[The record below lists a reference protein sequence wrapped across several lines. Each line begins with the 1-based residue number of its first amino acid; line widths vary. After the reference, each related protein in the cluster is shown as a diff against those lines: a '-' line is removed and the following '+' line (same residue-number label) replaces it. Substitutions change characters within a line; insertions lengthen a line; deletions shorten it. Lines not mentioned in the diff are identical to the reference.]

1 MPQTPHR
8 VSQPLIMLQSLDT
21 VIAFVVIMTIASLFV
36 TILVQMSS
44 AALSLRGK
52 NLANALALTF
62 QTIDPLLAEK
72 AHQLAARILSDP
84 LISDSTRTQKDKNPS
99 SAVDRTRPWHFT
111 DITCATHL
119 AKAVRPEEVYAALKK
134 LAAQKSKPTE
144 GATASGAA
152 VGSDPIAEAAESVLN
167 ALVTPEDKAAA
178 IKARLGAV
186 LKVAEEITDAPIKQ
200 KLLGAVDETSATV
213 IIEADVARAK
223 FDTWFSSALDRAQQW
238 FQVHTRGLTIAASAL
253 VALLL
258 QLDAVEVFNYAS
270 TNVAARNALVASA
283 DRVIK
288 EADGALDEKGDLV
301 KRIADAWAEK
311 QKQTPIDLKGI
322 THTGQLQEAL
332 ARQNPK
338 FDAQVFDDLVETT
351 TKAYYKDQTAKL
363 RDLTRAV
370 SATGFEFIPAHYWRW
385 PSAEGDYQKVKSIL
399 WHLPGIALFA
409 ALLSLGAPY
418 WYNLLKN
425 LASLRPRLAQLISEE
440 DAGTTPSKK

>member
-1 MPQTPHR
+1 M
-8 VSQPLIMLQSLDT
+8 

-62 QTIDPLLAEK
+62 QTINPLLAEK

-84 LISDSTRTQKDKNPS
+84 LISDSTRTDKDKNLAS
-99 SAVDRTRPWHFT
+99 TVNRTTPWHFT

-134 LAAQKSKPTE
+134 LAAQKSKLAEE
-144 GATASGAA
+144 GARASDAA
-152 VGSDPIAEAAESVLN
+152 GGSDSIAAAAESVLK

-178 IKARLGAV
+178 IKTQLGAV

-200 KLLGAVDETSATV
+200 KLLRAVEETSAAV
-213 IIEADVARAK
+213 IIEVDAARAK
-223 FDTWFSSALDRAQQW
+223 FDAWFSSAQDRAQQW

-258 QLDAVEVFNYAS
+258 QLDAVEVFNYVS
-270 TNVAARNALVASA
+270 TNAAARTALAASA

-288 EADGALDEKGDLV
+288 EADGVLDEKGGLIR
-301 KRIADAWAEK
+301 RIADAWAEK
-311 QKQTPIDLKGI
+311 QKQAPIDLKGI
-322 THTGQLQEAL
+322 THTGQLEEAL
-332 ARQNPK
+332 SRHDPN

-351 TKAYYKDQTAKL
+351 TKAYYKDQSGKL

-385 PSAEGDYQKVKSIL
+385 PSAEGGCQNAKNIL

-425 LASLRPRLAQLISEE
+425 LASLRPRLAQLISKEE
-440 DAGTTPSKK
+440 TASTPSKK

>member
-1 MPQTPHR
+1 
-8 VSQPLIMLQSLDT
+8 MLQSLDT
-21 VIAFVVIMTIASLFV
+21 VIAFVVIMTITSLFV

-62 QTIDPLLAEK
+62 QTINPLLAEK

-84 LISDSTRTQKDKNPS
+84 LISDSTRTGKDKNLAS
-99 SAVDRTRPWHFT
+99 TVNQTTPWHFT
-111 DITCATHL
+111 DITGATHL

-134 LAAQKSKPTE
+134 LAAQKSKPAE
-144 GATASGAA
+144 GAKASDAA
-152 VGSDPIAEAAESVLN
+152 VGLDPIAEAAESVLN
-167 ALVTPEDKAAA
+167 TLVTPEDKAAA
-178 IKARLGAV
+178 IKNQLGAV

-200 KLLGAVDETSATV
+200 KLLGAVKETSATL
-213 IIEADVARAK
+213 IIEVDAARAK
-223 FDTWFSSALDRAQQW
+223 FDAWFSSAQDRAQQW

-258 QLDAVEVFNYAS
+258 QLDAVEVFNYVS
-270 TNVAARNALVASA
+270 TNAAARNALVAST
-283 DRVIK
+283 DKVIK
-288 EADGALDEKGDLV
+288 EADGALDEKGGLI
-301 KRIADAWAEK
+301 KRIADAWADK

-322 THTGQLQEAL
+322 THTGQLEEAL
-332 ARQNPK
+332 SRQDSN
-338 FDAQVFDDLVETT
+338 FDAQIFNDLVETT
-351 TKAYYKDQTAKL
+351 TKAYYKDQSAKL
-363 RDLTRAV
+363 RDLTRSV

-385 PSAEGDYQKVKSIL
+385 PSAKGGCQNATNIL

-440 DAGTTPSKK
+440 EAVTTPSKK

>member
-1 MPQTPHR
+1 
-8 VSQPLIMLQSLDT
+8 MLQSLDT

-62 QTIDPLLAEK
+62 QTINPLLAGK

-84 LISDSTRTQKDKNPS
+84 LISDSTRTDKDKNLAS
-99 SAVDRTRPWHFT
+99 TVNRTTPWHFT

-134 LAAQKSKPTE
+134 LAAQKSKLAE
-144 GATASGAA
+144 GAMASDAA
-152 VGSDPIAEAAESVLN
+152 VGSDPIAEAAESVLT

-178 IKARLGAV
+178 IKTQLGAV

-200 KLLGAVDETSATV
+200 KLLSAVEETSAAV
-213 IIEADVARAK
+213 IIDVDAARAK
-223 FDTWFSSALDRAQQW
+223 FDAWFSSAQDRAQQW

-270 TNVAARNALVASA
+270 TNAAARTALAASA

-288 EADGALDEKGDLV
+288 ETDGVLDEKGGLI
-301 KRIADAWAEK
+301 KRIADAWAAK
-311 QKQTPIDLKGI
+311 QKQAPIDLKGI
-322 THTGQLQEAL
+322 THTGQLEEAL
-332 ARQNPK
+332 SSHDPN
-338 FDAQVFDDLVETT
+338 FDAQAFNDLIETT
-351 TKAYYKDQTAKL
+351 TKAYYKDQSAKL

-385 PSAEGDYQKVKSIL
+385 PATEGSCQNAKNIL

-425 LASLRPRLAQLISEE
+425 LASLRPRLAQLISKEE
-440 DAGTTPSKK
+440 TAPTPSKK

>member
-1 MPQTPHR
+1 M
-8 VSQPLIMLQSLDT
+8 

-62 QTIDPLLAEK
+62 QTINPSLAGK

-84 LISDSTRTQKDKNPS
+84 LISDSTRTNKDKNLAS
-99 SAVDRTRPWHFT
+99 TVNRTTPWHFI
-111 DITCATHL
+111 DITRATHL

-134 LAAQKSKPTE
+134 LAAQKSKLAE
-144 GATASGAA
+144 GAMTSDAA
-152 VGSDPIAEAAESVLN
+152 VGPDPIAEAAESVLN

-178 IKARLGAV
+178 IKTQLGAV
-186 LKVAEEITDAPIKQ
+186 LKVAEEITDVPTKQ
-200 KLLGAVDETSATV
+200 KLLSAVEETSAAV
-213 IIEADVARAK
+213 IVEVDAGRAK
-223 FDTWFSSALDRAQQW
+223 FDAWFGSAQDRAQQW
-238 FQVHTRGLTIAASAL
+238 FQVHTRGLTIAAGAL

-270 TNVAARNALVASA
+270 TNAAARTAVAASA

-288 EADGALDEKGDLV
+288 EADGALDEKGGLI
-301 KRIADAWAEK
+301 KRIADAWAAK
-311 QKQTPIDLKGI
+311 QKQAPIDLKGI
-322 THTGQLQEAL
+322 THTGQLEEVL
-332 ARQNPK
+332 SSHDPT
-338 FDAQVFDDLVETT
+338 FDPQVFNDLIETT
-351 TKAYYKDQTAKL
+351 TKAYYKDQSAKL
-363 RDLTRAV
+363 RDLTRGV

-385 PSAEGDYQKVKSIL
+385 PSAEGGCQNAKNIL

-440 DAGTTPSKK
+440 EAAPTPSKK